1 MQSQNQQIVDIRAIR
16 VRHGLHLQSL
26 TAEYVLLGQSI
37 FILDPPHGGQTSEP
51 EYRVPIPTGE
61 MLTEVRGLTDHFFI
75 NDLTFVTTDGSGV
88 MRGYSLHGQTTS
100 WTHIFHCTGTSRW
113 FLWTRRRGHR
123 CNWILLYWFVFV
135 CCIRPY
141 KLNSQFIVTVRCPP
155 LIVTLKSEF
164 RVQQNL
170 CFVSNKFVPCQQKKS
185 AV

>member
-88 MRGYSLHGQTTS
+88 MRGYSLHGQTT
-100 WTHIFHCTGTSRW
+100 GLTSFTVQERVVGFYGRGGGFIDAIGFYYIGL
-113 FLWTRRRGHR
+113 FL
-123 CNWILLYWFVFV
+123 YV
-135 CCIRPY
+135 
-141 KLNSQFIVTVRCPP
+141 
-155 LIVTLKSEF
+155 
-164 RVQQNL
+164 
-170 CFVSNKFVPCQQKKS
+170 
-185 AV
+185 A